1 MLFDLRAVRF
11 RLIIDE
17 VCVFYSS
24 RDEYLDKNL
33 SSALTNVFFFS
44 HFSRFLQKNFLVLCR
59 VRAPVL
65 RYTCASQSIVVIN
78 NSERNFRSRVN
89 MSNFSSKQKKKR
101 PRLTTALVR
110 LAFFSCFVWF
120 VLDALDFFSSSS
132 SSSSVSP
139 NNQHRREVF
148 HRRGASDVRG
158 NSFCDGNEEKEIL
171 LDNFRRA
178 WLDATKDY
186 GSGDTTAKI
195 IQNFKGPLTLHAKLG
210 PKLPKVPKAN
220 GEMEDLGLISKSDLR
235 NLPERDALDELNE
248 RGFKSCAVVGNG
260 GSLLLY
266 EHGDIIDAHDAVFRF
281 NDGTGKEPYSK
292 YAGSRTT
299 VRLVNSQHRGYRE
312 SDEEIV
318 LQHLTAPAHLKLYVS
333 NRAKKLVN
341 AKDYALS
348 GAFYSFVKNR
358 IDKKST
364 PTNGMYGL
372 YLAQSVCEKITI
384 FGFARQWYNVTRY
397 HYHNDYEPTGSQNA
411 RDSAEMIPL
420 EKLVRDKPT
429 KVMFGEP
436 CVGGGGST
444 GGSNSNNNRCLLCP
458 KGSRCD
464 DASWVP
470 VPEVGFKALPKEK
483 VCLYPAR
490 SVEGPARYG
499 TVDAHERCYEQ
510 PKVDCFLRS

>member
-1 MLFDLRAVRF
+1 MRTSQASKHKRKRAIRTAISFAGFLFLLFAFDVVVLSPSNHHNHNHNQRR
-11 RLIIDE
+11 D
-17 VCVFYSS
+17 VFQSS
-24 RDEYLDKNL
+24 G
-33 SSALTNVFFFS
+33 TN
-44 HFSRFLQKNFLVLCR
+44 
-59 VRAPVL
+59 A
-65 RYTCASQSIVVIN
+65 
-78 NSERNFRSRVN
+78 
-89 MSNFSSKQKKKR
+89 
-101 PRLTTALVR
+101 
-110 LAFFSCFVWF
+110 
-120 VLDALDFFSSSS
+120 
-132 SSSSVSP
+132 
-139 NNQHRREVF
+139 
-148 HRRGASDVRG
+148 RRGRSCE
-158 NSFCDGNEEKEIL
+158 NDGERLRET
-171 LDNFRRA
+171 FRRA
-178 WLDATKDY
+178 WLDNGGEEEDDEIDESSRAQR
-186 GSGDTTAKI
+186 KI
-195 IQNFKGPLTLHAKLG
+195 ISSFKGPLTLHAKLG

-220 GEMEDLGLISKSDLR
+220 GEMEDLGLISKSDMKT
-235 NLPERDALDELNE
+235 LPERDALEELRE
-248 RGFKSCAVVGNG
+248 QGFKTCAVVGNG

-281 NDGTGKEPYSK
+281 NDGTGKAPYSK
-292 YAGSRTT
+292 FAGSKTT

-333 NRAKKLVN
+333 NRAQKSVN

-384 FGFARQWYNVTRY
+384 FGFARQWYNATRY

-420 EKLVRDKPT
+420 EKLVRDKPA

-436 CVGGGGST
+436 CIGS
-444 GGSNSNNNRCLLCP
+444 GSSGSGSNSNRCLLCP

-470 VPEVGFKALPKEK
+470 VPDVGYKSMPKEK

-490 SVEGPARYG
+490 SVEGPAKYG
-499 TVDAHERCYEQ
+499 TVDTRERCFEQ

>member
-1 MLFDLRAVRF
+1 MRTSQASKHKRKRAIRTAISFAGFLFLLFAFDVVVLSPSNHHHHNQRR
-11 RLIIDE
+11 D
-17 VCVFYSS
+17 VFQSS
-24 RDEYLDKNL
+24 G
-33 SSALTNVFFFS
+33 TN
-44 HFSRFLQKNFLVLCR
+44 
-59 VRAPVL
+59 A
-65 RYTCASQSIVVIN
+65 
-78 NSERNFRSRVN
+78 
-89 MSNFSSKQKKKR
+89 
-101 PRLTTALVR
+101 
-110 LAFFSCFVWF
+110 
-120 VLDALDFFSSSS
+120 
-132 SSSSVSP
+132 
-139 NNQHRREVF
+139 
-148 HRRGASDVRG
+148 RRGRSCE
-158 NSFCDGNEEKEIL
+158 NDGERLRET
-171 LDNFRRA
+171 FRRA
-178 WLDATKDY
+178 WLDNGGEGEEEDDESSRAQR
-186 GSGDTTAKI
+186 KI
-195 IQNFKGPLTLHAKLG
+195 ISNFKGPLTLHAKLG

-220 GEMEDLGLISKSDLR
+220 GEMEDLGLISKSDMKT
-235 NLPERDALDELNE
+235 LPERDALEELRE
-248 RGFKSCAVVGNG
+248 QGFKTCAVVGNG

-266 EHGDIIDAHDAVFRF
+266 EHGDIIDVHDAVFRF
-281 NDGTGKEPYSK
+281 NDGTGKAPYSK
-292 YAGSRTT
+292 FAGSKTT

-333 NRAKKLVN
+333 NRGQKSVN

-384 FGFARQWYNVTRY
+384 FGFARQWYNTTRY

-420 EKLVRDKPT
+420 EKLVRDKPA

-436 CVGGGGST
+436 CIGS
-444 GGSNSNNNRCLLCP
+444 GSSGSGSNSNRCLLCP

-470 VPEVGFKALPKEK
+470 IPDVGYKSMPKEK

-490 SVEGPARYG
+490 SVEGPAKYG
-499 TVDAHERCYEQ
+499 TVDTRERCFEQ

>member
-1 MLFDLRAVRF
+1 M
-11 RLIIDE
+11 
-17 VCVFYSS
+17 
-24 RDEYLDKNL
+24 
-33 SSALTNVFFFS
+33 
-44 HFSRFLQKNFLVLCR
+44 
-59 VRAPVL
+59 
-65 RYTCASQSIVVIN
+65 
-78 NSERNFRSRVN
+78 
-89 MSNFSSKQKKKR
+89 KKKTTTTLR
-101 PRLTTALVR
+101 KKKVVARLVVVLLVVVFLLLLFNTSNNDNNENNGHHLR
-110 LAFFSCFVWF
+110 TNGRNP
-120 VLDALDFFSSSS
+120 SSSS
-132 SSSSVSP
+132 LS
-139 NNQHRREVF
+139 
-148 HRRGASDVRG
+148 
-158 NSFCDGNEEKEIL
+158 CDDDESIATNKNKEEM
-171 LDNFRRA
+171 LDRFRRA
-178 WLDATKDY
+178 WLVVDDDDDESYSVSSDAT
-186 GSGDTTAKI
+186 TTRTQTTREKSAMI
-195 IQNFKGPLTLHAKLG
+195 TFKGPLTLHSKLG

-220 GEMEDLGLISKSDLR
+220 GEMEDLGLVSKLDAK
-235 NLPERDALDELNE
+235 NLPERDALEELRE
-248 RGFKSCAVVGNG
+248 REFKTCAVVGNG

-266 EHGDIIDAHDAVFRF
+266 EHGDVIDAHDAVFRF

-292 YAGSRTT
+292 YAGTKTT

-312 SDEEIV
+312 SEEEIV

-384 FGFARQWYNVTRY
+384 FGFARQWYNATRY

-436 CVGGGGST
+436 CVGGGGSSSSSSSSSSST
-444 GGSNSNNNRCLLCP
+444 RNSDRCLLCP

-470 VPEVGFKALPKEK
+470 IPDVGYKAMPKEK

-499 TVDAHERCYEQ
+499 NIDARERCYEQ
-510 PKVDCFLRS
+510 PKVDCFLPRS

>member
-1 MLFDLRAVRF
+1 M
-11 RLIIDE
+11 
-17 VCVFYSS
+17 
-24 RDEYLDKNL
+24 K
-33 SSALTNVFFFS
+33 T
-44 HFSRFLQKNFLVLCR
+44 
-59 VRAPVL
+59 
-65 RYTCASQSIVVIN
+65 
-78 NSERNFRSRVN
+78 
-89 MSNFSSKQKKKR
+89 
-101 PRLTTALVR
+101 
-110 LAFFSCFVWF
+110 
-120 VLDALDFFSSSS
+120 
-132 SSSSVSP
+132 
-139 NNQHRREVF
+139 
-148 HRRGASDVRG
+148 
-158 NSFCDGNEEKEIL
+158 
-171 LDNFRRA
+171 
-178 WLDATKDY
+178 
-186 GSGDTTAKI
+186 
-195 IQNFKGPLTLHAKLG
+195 
-210 PKLPKVPKAN
+210 
-220 GEMEDLGLISKSDLR
+220 
-235 NLPERDALDELNE
+235 LPERDALEELRE
-248 RGFKSCAVVGNG
+248 QGFKTCAVVGNG

-281 NDGTGKEPYSK
+281 NDGTGKAPYSK
-292 YAGSRTT
+292 FAGSKTT

-333 NRAKKLVN
+333 NRAQKSVN

-384 FGFARQWYNVTRY
+384 FGFARQWYNATRY
-397 HYHNDYEPTGSQNA
+397 RYHNDYEPTGSQNA

-420 EKLVRDKPT
+420 EKLVRDKPA

-436 CVGGGGST
+436 CIGS
-444 GGSNSNNNRCLLCP
+444 GSSGSGSNSNRCLLCP

-470 VPEVGFKALPKEK
+470 IPDVGYKSMPKEK

-490 SVEGPARYG
+490 SVEGPAKYG
-499 TVDAHERCYEQ
+499 TVDTRERCFEQ

>member
-1 MLFDLRAVRF
+1 LFAFDVVVLSPSNHHNHQRR
-11 RLIIDE
+11 D
-17 VCVFYSS
+17 VFQSS
-24 RDEYLDKNL
+24 G
-33 SSALTNVFFFS
+33 TN
-44 HFSRFLQKNFLVLCR
+44 
-59 VRAPVL
+59 A
-65 RYTCASQSIVVIN
+65 
-78 NSERNFRSRVN
+78 
-89 MSNFSSKQKKKR
+89 
-101 PRLTTALVR
+101 
-110 LAFFSCFVWF
+110 
-120 VLDALDFFSSSS
+120 
-132 SSSSVSP
+132 
-139 NNQHRREVF
+139 
-148 HRRGASDVRG
+148 RRGRSCE
-158 NSFCDGNEEKEIL
+158 NDGERLRET
-171 LDNFRRA
+171 FRRA
-178 WLDATKDY
+178 WLDNGGEEEDDEIDESSRAQR
-186 GSGDTTAKI
+186 KI
-195 IQNFKGPLTLHAKLG
+195 ISSFRGPLTLHAKLG

-220 GEMEDLGLISKSDLR
+220 GEMEDLGLISKSDMKT
-235 NLPERDALDELNE
+235 LPERDALEELRE
-248 RGFKSCAVVGNG
+248 QGFKTCAVVGNG

-281 NDGTGKEPYSK
+281 NDGTGKAPYSK
-292 YAGSRTT
+292 FAGSKTT

-333 NRAKKLVN
+333 NRGQKSVN

-384 FGFARQWYNVTRY
+384 FGFARQWYNATRY

-420 EKLVRDKPT
+420 EKLVRDKPA

-436 CVGGGGST
+436 CIGS
-444 GGSNSNNNRCLLCP
+444 GSSGSGSNSNRCLLCP

-470 VPEVGFKALPKEK
+470 VPDVGYKSMPKEK

-490 SVEGPARYG
+490 SVEGPAKYG
-499 TVDAHERCYEQ
+499 TVDTRERCFEQ

>member
-1 MLFDLRAVRF
+1 MRTSQASKHKRKRAIRTAISFAGFLFLLFAFDVVVLSPSNHNHHHHHQRR
-11 RLIIDE
+11 D
-17 VCVFYSS
+17 VFQSS
-24 RDEYLDKNL
+24 G
-33 SSALTNVFFFS
+33 TN
-44 HFSRFLQKNFLVLCR
+44 
-59 VRAPVL
+59 A
-65 RYTCASQSIVVIN
+65 
-78 NSERNFRSRVN
+78 
-89 MSNFSSKQKKKR
+89 
-101 PRLTTALVR
+101 
-110 LAFFSCFVWF
+110 
-120 VLDALDFFSSSS
+120 
-132 SSSSVSP
+132 
-139 NNQHRREVF
+139 
-148 HRRGASDVRG
+148 RRGRSCE
-158 NSFCDGNEEKEIL
+158 NDGERLRET
-171 LDNFRRA
+171 FRRA
-178 WLDATKDY
+178 WLDNGGEEEDDEIDESSRAQR
-186 GSGDTTAKI
+186 KI
-195 IQNFKGPLTLHAKLG
+195 ISSFRGPLTLHAKLG

-220 GEMEDLGLISKSDLR
+220 GEMEDLGLISKSDMKT
-235 NLPERDALDELNE
+235 LPERDALEELRE
-248 RGFKSCAVVGNG
+248 QGFKTCAVVGNG

-281 NDGTGKEPYSK
+281 NDGTGKAPYSK
-292 YAGSRTT
+292 FAGTKTT

-333 NRAKKLVN
+333 NRGQKSVN

-384 FGFARQWYNVTRY
+384 FGFARQWYNATRY

-420 EKLVRDKPT
+420 EKLVRDKPA

-436 CVGGGGST
+436 CIGS
-444 GGSNSNNNRCLLCP
+444 GSSGSGSNSNRCLLCP

-470 VPEVGFKALPKEK
+470 VPDVGYKSMPKEK

-490 SVEGPARYG
+490 SVEGPAKYG
-499 TVDAHERCYEQ
+499 TVDTRERCFEQ

>member
-1 MLFDLRAVRF
+1 MRTSQASKHKRKRAIRTAISFAGFLFLLFAFDVVVLSPSNHHNRNHHQRRDGLF
-11 RLIIDE
+11 Q
-17 VCVFYSS
+17 SS
-24 RDEYLDKNL
+24 G
-33 SSALTNVFFFS
+33 TN
-44 HFSRFLQKNFLVLCR
+44 
-59 VRAPVL
+59 A
-65 RYTCASQSIVVIN
+65 
-78 NSERNFRSRVN
+78 
-89 MSNFSSKQKKKR
+89 
-101 PRLTTALVR
+101 
-110 LAFFSCFVWF
+110 
-120 VLDALDFFSSSS
+120 
-132 SSSSVSP
+132 
-139 NNQHRREVF
+139 
-148 HRRGASDVRG
+148 RRGRSCE
-158 NSFCDGNEEKEIL
+158 NDGERLRET
-171 LDNFRRA
+171 FRRA
-178 WLDATKDY
+178 WLDNGGEEEDDEIDESSRAQR
-186 GSGDTTAKI
+186 KI
-195 IQNFKGPLTLHAKLG
+195 ISNFKGPLTLHAKLG

-220 GEMEDLGLISKSDLR
+220 GEMEDLGLISKSDMKT
-235 NLPERDALDELNE
+235 LPERDALEELRE
-248 RGFKSCAVVGNG
+248 RGFKTCAVVGNG

-281 NDGTGKEPYSK
+281 NDGTGKAPYSK
-292 YAGSRTT
+292 FAGSKTT

-333 NRAKKLVN
+333 NRAQKSVN

-384 FGFARQWYNVTRY
+384 FGFARQWYNATRY

-420 EKLVRDKPT
+420 EKLVRDKPA

-436 CVGGGGST
+436 CIGS
-444 GGSNSNNNRCLLCP
+444 GSSVSGSNSNRCLLCP

-470 VPEVGFKALPKEK
+470 IPDVGYKSMPKEK

-490 SVEGPARYG
+490 SVEGPAKYG
-499 TVDAHERCYEQ
+499 TVDTRERCFEQ

>member
-1 MLFDLRAVRF
+1 M
-11 RLIIDE
+11 IIDE
-17 VCVFYSS
+17 VCVFYIVATSIS
-24 RDEYLDKNL
+24 IKIHLYTSCLL
-33 SSALTNVFFFS
+33 LLLLL
-44 HFSRFLQKNFLVLCR
+44 HFSLQKNFLSR
-59 VRAPVL
+59 FITIYA
-65 RYTCASQSIVVIN
+65 CASSIVVFNN
-78 NSERNFRSRVN
+78 NSKRNFRRRVN
-89 MSNFSSKQKKKR
+89 MSNFSSKQRKK
-101 PRLTTALVR
+101 RLTTALVR
-110 LAFFSCFVWF
+110 LALFSCFVWF
-120 VLDALDFFSSSS
+120 VLDALDFSSSSSS

-139 NNQHRREVF
+139 NNHRREVF
-148 HRRGASDVRG
+148 HRRGASDMRG
-158 NSFCDGNEEKEIL
+158 NGYCDGNEEKEIL
-171 LDNFRRA
+171 LDRFRRA
-178 WLDATKDY
+178 WLDATTDY
-186 GSGDTTAKI
+186 GSGGATAKI

-220 GEMEDLGLISKSDLR
+220 GEMEDLGLISKSDLK
-235 NLPERDALDELNE
+235 NLPERDALDELHE

-292 YAGSRTT
+292 YAGSKTT

-384 FGFARQWYNVTRY
+384 FGFARQWYNATRY

-470 VPEVGFKALPKEK
+470 VPEVGFKAMPKEK

>member
-1 MLFDLRAVRF
+1 MRTSQASKHKRKRAIRTAISFAGFLFLLFAFDVVLSPSNHHHHNQRR
-11 RLIIDE
+11 D
-17 VCVFYSS
+17 VFQSS
-24 RDEYLDKNL
+24 G
-33 SSALTNVFFFS
+33 TN
-44 HFSRFLQKNFLVLCR
+44 
-59 VRAPVL
+59 A
-65 RYTCASQSIVVIN
+65 
-78 NSERNFRSRVN
+78 
-89 MSNFSSKQKKKR
+89 
-101 PRLTTALVR
+101 
-110 LAFFSCFVWF
+110 
-120 VLDALDFFSSSS
+120 
-132 SSSSVSP
+132 
-139 NNQHRREVF
+139 
-148 HRRGASDVRG
+148 RRGRSCE
-158 NSFCDGNEEKEIL
+158 NDGERLRET
-171 LDNFRRA
+171 FRRA
-178 WLDATKDY
+178 WLDNGGEEEDDEIDESSRAQR
-186 GSGDTTAKI
+186 KI
-195 IQNFKGPLTLHAKLG
+195 ISNFKGPLTLHAKLG

-220 GEMEDLGLISKSDLR
+220 GEMEDLGLISKSDMKT
-235 NLPERDALDELNE
+235 LPERDALEELRE
-248 RGFKSCAVVGNG
+248 RGFKTCAVVGNG

-281 NDGTGKEPYSK
+281 NDGTGKAPYSK
-292 YAGSRTT
+292 FAGSKTT

-333 NRAKKLVN
+333 NRAQKSVN

-384 FGFARQWYNVTRY
+384 FGFARQWYNATRY

-420 EKLVRDKPT
+420 EKLVRDKPA

-436 CVGGGGST
+436 CIGSDSS
-444 GGSNSNNNRCLLCP
+444 GSGSNSNRCLLCP

-464 DASWVP
+464 DTSWVP
-470 VPEVGFKALPKEK
+470 VPDVGYKSMPKEK

-490 SVEGPARYG
+490 SVEGPAKYG
-499 TVDAHERCYEQ
+499 TVDTRERCFEQ

>member
-1 MLFDLRAVRF
+1 MR
-11 RLIIDE
+11 
-17 VCVFYSS
+17 
-24 RDEYLDKNL
+24 
-33 SSALTNVFFFS
+33 
-44 HFSRFLQKNFLVLCR
+44 
-59 VRAPVL
+59 
-65 RYTCASQSIVVIN
+65 ASQASKHKRKRAIRTAISFAGFLFLLFVFDVVL
-78 NSERNFRSRVN
+78 SP
-89 MSNFSSKQKKKR
+89 SNHNHNHHQRRDVFQSSG
-101 PRLTTALVR
+101 TNA
-110 LAFFSCFVWF
+110 
-120 VLDALDFFSSSS
+120 
-132 SSSSVSP
+132 
-139 NNQHRREVF
+139 
-148 HRRGASDVRG
+148 RRGRSCE
-158 NSFCDGNEEKEIL
+158 NDGERLRET
-171 LDNFRRA
+171 FRRA
-178 WLDATKDY
+178 WLDNGGEGEEEDNDDESSRAQR
-186 GSGDTTAKI
+186 KI
-195 IQNFKGPLTLHAKLG
+195 ISNFKGPLTLHAKLG

-220 GEMEDLGLISKSDLR
+220 GEMEDLGLISKSDMKT
-235 NLPERDALDELNE
+235 LPERDALEELRE
-248 RGFKSCAVVGNG
+248 QGFKTCAVVGNG

-281 NDGTGKEPYSK
+281 NDGTGKAPYSK
-292 YAGSRTT
+292 FAGSKTT

-333 NRAKKLVN
+333 NRGQKSVN

-384 FGFARQWYNVTRY
+384 FGFARQWYNATRY

-420 EKLVRDKPT
+420 EKLVRDKPA

-436 CVGGGGST
+436 CRGSDSSVS
-444 GGSNSNNNRCLLCP
+444 GSNSNRCLLCP

-470 VPEVGFKALPKEK
+470 VPDVGYKSMPKEK

-490 SVEGPARYG
+490 SVEGPAKYG
-499 TVDAHERCYEQ
+499 TVDTRERCFEQ

>member
-1 MLFDLRAVRF
+1 MRTSQASKHKRKRAIRTAISFAGFLFLLFAFDVVVLSPSSHHHNQRR
-11 RLIIDE
+11 D
-17 VCVFYSS
+17 VFQSS
-24 RDEYLDKNL
+24 G
-33 SSALTNVFFFS
+33 TN
-44 HFSRFLQKNFLVLCR
+44 
-59 VRAPVL
+59 A
-65 RYTCASQSIVVIN
+65 
-78 NSERNFRSRVN
+78 
-89 MSNFSSKQKKKR
+89 
-101 PRLTTALVR
+101 
-110 LAFFSCFVWF
+110 
-120 VLDALDFFSSSS
+120 
-132 SSSSVSP
+132 
-139 NNQHRREVF
+139 
-148 HRRGASDVRG
+148 RRGRSCE
-158 NSFCDGNEEKEIL
+158 NDGERLRET
-171 LDNFRRA
+171 FRRA
-178 WLDATKDY
+178 WLDNGGEEEDDEIDESSRAQR
-186 GSGDTTAKI
+186 KI
-195 IQNFKGPLTLHAKLG
+195 ISNFKGPLTLHAKLG

-220 GEMEDLGLISKSDLR
+220 GEMEDLGLISKSDMKT
-235 NLPERDALDELNE
+235 LPERDALEELRE
-248 RGFKSCAVVGNG
+248 QGFKTCAVVGNG

-266 EHGDIIDAHDAVFRF
+266 EHGDIIDTHDAVFRF
-281 NDGTGKEPYSK
+281 NDGTGKAPYSK
-292 YAGSRTT
+292 FAGSKTT

-333 NRAKKLVN
+333 NRAQKSVN

-384 FGFARQWYNVTRY
+384 FGFARQWYNATRY

-420 EKLVRDKPT
+420 EKLVRDKPA

-436 CVGGGGST
+436 CIGS
-444 GGSNSNNNRCLLCP
+444 GSSVSGSNSNRCLLCP

-470 VPEVGFKALPKEK
+470 VPDVGYKSMPKEK

-490 SVEGPARYG
+490 SVEGPAKYG
-499 TVDAHERCYEQ
+499 TVDTRERCFEQ

>member
-1 MLFDLRAVRF
+1 MRTSQASKHKRKRAIRTAISFAGFLFLLFAFDVVVLSPSNHHHHHHHHNQRR
-11 RLIIDE
+11 D
-17 VCVFYSS
+17 VFQSS
-24 RDEYLDKNL
+24 G
-33 SSALTNVFFFS
+33 TN
-44 HFSRFLQKNFLVLCR
+44 
-59 VRAPVL
+59 A
-65 RYTCASQSIVVIN
+65 
-78 NSERNFRSRVN
+78 
-89 MSNFSSKQKKKR
+89 
-101 PRLTTALVR
+101 
-110 LAFFSCFVWF
+110 
-120 VLDALDFFSSSS
+120 
-132 SSSSVSP
+132 
-139 NNQHRREVF
+139 
-148 HRRGASDVRG
+148 RRGRSCE
-158 NSFCDGNEEKEIL
+158 NDGERLRET
-171 LDNFRRA
+171 FRRA
-178 WLDATKDY
+178 WLDNGGEGEEEDDESSRAQR
-186 GSGDTTAKI
+186 KI
-195 IQNFKGPLTLHAKLG
+195 ISNFKGPLTLHAKLG

-220 GEMEDLGLISKSDLR
+220 GEMEDLGLISKSDMKT
-235 NLPERDALDELNE
+235 LPERDALEELRE
-248 RGFKSCAVVGNG
+248 QGFKTCAVVGNG

-281 NDGTGKEPYSK
+281 NDGTGKAPYSK
-292 YAGSRTT
+292 FAGSKTT

-333 NRAKKLVN
+333 NRGQKSVN

-384 FGFARQWYNVTRY
+384 FGFARQWYNATRY

-420 EKLVRDKPT
+420 EKLVRDKPA

-436 CVGGGGST
+436 CIGS
-444 GGSNSNNNRCLLCP
+444 GSSGSGSNSNRCLLCP

-470 VPEVGFKALPKEK
+470 VPDVGYKSMPKEK

-490 SVEGPARYG
+490 SVEGPAKYG
-499 TVDAHERCYEQ
+499 TVDTRERCFEQ

>member
-1 MLFDLRAVRF
+1 MRTSQASKHKRKRAIRTAISFAGFLFLLFAFDVVVLSPSNHHHHNQRR
-11 RLIIDE
+11 D
-17 VCVFYSS
+17 VFQSS
-24 RDEYLDKNL
+24 G
-33 SSALTNVFFFS
+33 TN
-44 HFSRFLQKNFLVLCR
+44 
-59 VRAPVL
+59 A
-65 RYTCASQSIVVIN
+65 
-78 NSERNFRSRVN
+78 
-89 MSNFSSKQKKKR
+89 
-101 PRLTTALVR
+101 
-110 LAFFSCFVWF
+110 
-120 VLDALDFFSSSS
+120 
-132 SSSSVSP
+132 
-139 NNQHRREVF
+139 
-148 HRRGASDVRG
+148 RRGRSCE
-158 NSFCDGNEEKEIL
+158 NDGERLRET
-171 LDNFRRA
+171 FRRA
-178 WLDATKDY
+178 WLDNAGEEEDDEIDE
-186 GSGDTTAKI
+186 SSRPQRKI
-195 IQNFKGPLTLHAKLG
+195 ISNFKGPLTLHAKLG

-220 GEMEDLGLISKSDLR
+220 GEMEDLGLISKSDMKT
-235 NLPERDALDELNE
+235 LPERDALEELRE
-248 RGFKSCAVVGNG
+248 QGFKTCAVVGNG

-281 NDGTGKEPYSK
+281 NDGTGKAPYSK
-292 YAGSRTT
+292 FAGSKTT

-333 NRAKKLVN
+333 NRGQKSVN

-384 FGFARQWYNVTRY
+384 FGFARQWYNATRY

-420 EKLVRDKPT
+420 EKLVRDKPA

-436 CVGGGGST
+436 CIGS
-444 GGSNSNNNRCLLCP
+444 GSSGSGSNSNRCLLCP

-464 DASWVP
+464 DATWVP
-470 VPEVGFKALPKEK
+470 VPDVGYKSMPKEK

-490 SVEGPARYG
+490 SVEGPAKYG
-499 TVDAHERCYEQ
+499 TVDTRERCFEQ

>member
-1 MLFDLRAVRF
+1 MRTSQASKHKRKRAIRTAISFAGFLFLLFAFDVVVLSPSNHHHHHHHQRR
-11 RLIIDE
+11 D
-17 VCVFYSS
+17 VFQSS
-24 RDEYLDKNL
+24 G
-33 SSALTNVFFFS
+33 TN
-44 HFSRFLQKNFLVLCR
+44 
-59 VRAPVL
+59 A
-65 RYTCASQSIVVIN
+65 
-78 NSERNFRSRVN
+78 
-89 MSNFSSKQKKKR
+89 
-101 PRLTTALVR
+101 
-110 LAFFSCFVWF
+110 
-120 VLDALDFFSSSS
+120 
-132 SSSSVSP
+132 
-139 NNQHRREVF
+139 
-148 HRRGASDVRG
+148 RRGRSCE
-158 NSFCDGNEEKEIL
+158 NDGERLRET
-171 LDNFRRA
+171 FRRA
-178 WLDATKDY
+178 WLDNGGEGEEEDNDDESSRAQR
-186 GSGDTTAKI
+186 KI
-195 IQNFKGPLTLHAKLG
+195 ISNFKGPLTLHAKLG

-220 GEMEDLGLISKSDLR
+220 GEMEDLGLISKSDMKT
-235 NLPERDALDELNE
+235 LPERDALEELRE
-248 RGFKSCAVVGNG
+248 QGFKTCAVVGNG

-281 NDGTGKEPYSK
+281 NDGTGKAPYSK
-292 YAGSRTT
+292 FAGSKTT

-333 NRAKKLVN
+333 NRGQKSVN

-384 FGFARQWYNVTRY
+384 FGFARQWYNATRY

-420 EKLVRDKPT
+420 EKLVRDKPA

-436 CVGGGGST
+436 CIGS
-444 GGSNSNNNRCLLCP
+444 GSSGSGSNSNRCLLCP

-470 VPEVGFKALPKEK
+470 VPDVGYKSMPKEK

-490 SVEGPARYG
+490 SVEGPAKYG
-499 TVDAHERCYEQ
+499 TVDTRERCFEQ

>member
-1 MLFDLRAVRF
+1 MRTSQASKHKRKRAIRTAISFAGFLFLLFAFDVVVLSPSNHHHHHHHQRR
-11 RLIIDE
+11 D
-17 VCVFYSS
+17 VFQSS
-24 RDEYLDKNL
+24 G
-33 SSALTNVFFFS
+33 TN
-44 HFSRFLQKNFLVLCR
+44 
-59 VRAPVL
+59 A
-65 RYTCASQSIVVIN
+65 
-78 NSERNFRSRVN
+78 
-89 MSNFSSKQKKKR
+89 
-101 PRLTTALVR
+101 
-110 LAFFSCFVWF
+110 
-120 VLDALDFFSSSS
+120 
-132 SSSSVSP
+132 
-139 NNQHRREVF
+139 
-148 HRRGASDVRG
+148 RRGRSCE
-158 NSFCDGNEEKEIL
+158 NDGERLRET
-171 LDNFRRA
+171 FRRA
-178 WLDATKDY
+178 WLDNGGEEEDDEIDESSRAQR
-186 GSGDTTAKI
+186 KI
-195 IQNFKGPLTLHAKLG
+195 ISSFRGPLTLHAKLG

-220 GEMEDLGLISKSDLR
+220 GEMEDLGLISKSDMKT
-235 NLPERDALDELNE
+235 LPERDALEELRE
-248 RGFKSCAVVGNG
+248 QGFKTCAVVGNG

-281 NDGTGKEPYSK
+281 NDGTGKAPYSK
-292 YAGSRTT
+292 FAGSKTT

-333 NRAKKLVN
+333 NRAQKSVN

-384 FGFARQWYNVTRY
+384 FGFARQWYNATRY

-420 EKLVRDKPT
+420 EKLVRDKPA

-436 CVGGGGST
+436 CIGS
-444 GGSNSNNNRCLLCP
+444 GSSGSGSNSNRCLLCP

-470 VPEVGFKALPKEK
+470 VPDVGYKSMPKEK

-490 SVEGPARYG
+490 SVEGPAKYG
-499 TVDAHERCYEQ
+499 TVDTRERCFEQ

>member
-1 MLFDLRAVRF
+1 MRTSQASKHKRKRAIRTAISFAGFLFLLFAFDVVVLSPSNHHHHNQRR
-11 RLIIDE
+11 D
-17 VCVFYSS
+17 VFQSS
-24 RDEYLDKNL
+24 G
-33 SSALTNVFFFS
+33 TN
-44 HFSRFLQKNFLVLCR
+44 
-59 VRAPVL
+59 A
-65 RYTCASQSIVVIN
+65 
-78 NSERNFRSRVN
+78 
-89 MSNFSSKQKKKR
+89 
-101 PRLTTALVR
+101 
-110 LAFFSCFVWF
+110 
-120 VLDALDFFSSSS
+120 
-132 SSSSVSP
+132 
-139 NNQHRREVF
+139 
-148 HRRGASDVRG
+148 RRGRSCE
-158 NSFCDGNEEKEIL
+158 NDGERLRET
-171 LDNFRRA
+171 FRRA
-178 WLDATKDY
+178 WLDNGGEGEEEDNDDESSRAQR
-186 GSGDTTAKI
+186 KI
-195 IQNFKGPLTLHAKLG
+195 ISNFKGPLTLHAKLG

-220 GEMEDLGLISKSDLR
+220 GEMEDLGLISKSDMKT
-235 NLPERDALDELNE
+235 LPERDALEELRE
-248 RGFKSCAVVGNG
+248 QGFKTCAVVGNG

-281 NDGTGKEPYSK
+281 NDGTGKAPYSK
-292 YAGSRTT
+292 FAGSKTT

-333 NRAKKLVN
+333 NRGQKSVN

-384 FGFARQWYNVTRY
+384 FGFARQWYNATRY

-420 EKLVRDKPT
+420 EKLVRDKPA

-436 CVGGGGST
+436 CIGS
-444 GGSNSNNNRCLLCP
+444 GSSGSGSNSNRCLLCP

-470 VPEVGFKALPKEK
+470 VPDVGYKSMPKEK

-490 SVEGPARYG
+490 SVEGPAKYG
-499 TVDAHERCYEQ
+499 TVDTRERCFEQ

>member
-1 MLFDLRAVRF
+1 
-11 RLIIDE
+11 
-17 VCVFYSS
+17 VFYSH
-24 RDEYLDKNL
+24 DEYLDKNPSIYMCHVVL
-33 SSALTNVFFFS
+33 L
-44 HFSRFLQKNFLVLCR
+44 HFLQKKRLSFTR
-59 VRAPVL
+59 FIYA
-65 RYTCASQSIVVIN
+65 CASSVVVFN
-78 NSERNFRSRVN
+78 NSSKRNFRRRRRVN
-89 MSNFSSKQKKKR
+89 MSNFSSKQRKKR
-101 PRLTTALVR
+101 LTSALVR
-110 LAFFSCFVWF
+110 LALFSCFVWF
-120 VLDALDFFSSSS
+120 VLDALDFSS

-139 NNQHRREVF
+139 NNNHQHRREVF
-148 HRRGASDVRG
+148 HRRGASDARG
-158 NSFCDGNEEKEIL
+158 NGFCDGNEEKEML
-171 LDNFRRA
+171 LDRFRRA
-178 WLDATKDY
+178 WLDATTDY
-186 GSGDTTAKI
+186 GSGGATAKI

-220 GEMEDLGLISKSDLR
+220 GEMEDLGLISKSDLK
-235 NLPERDALDELNE
+235 NLPERDALDELHE

-292 YAGSRTT
+292 YAGSKTT

-384 FGFARQWYNVTRY
+384 FGFARQWYNATRY

>member
-1 MLFDLRAVRF
+1 M
-11 RLIIDE
+11 
-17 VCVFYSS
+17 
-24 RDEYLDKNL
+24 
-33 SSALTNVFFFS
+33 
-44 HFSRFLQKNFLVLCR
+44 
-59 VRAPVL
+59 
-65 RYTCASQSIVVIN
+65 
-78 NSERNFRSRVN
+78 
-89 MSNFSSKQKKKR
+89 KKKTTTTLR
-101 PRLTTALVR
+101 KKKVVARLVVVL
-110 LAFFSCFVWF
+110 F
-120 VLDALDFFSSSS
+120 VLVFLLLLLFNTSNDNNNENNGHHLRNGRNPPSSCDDESIANNKNKEEMLD
-132 SSSSVSP
+132 
-139 NNQHRREVF
+139 R
-148 HRRGASDVRG
+148 
-158 NSFCDGNEEKEIL
+158 
-171 LDNFRRA
+171 FRRA
-178 WLDATKDY
+178 WLVVDDDDESSYSVSSDAT
-186 GSGDTTAKI
+186 TTRTQTTREKSAI
-195 IQNFKGPLTLHAKLG
+195 INSFKGPLTLHSKLG

-220 GEMEDLGLISKSDLR
+220 GEMEDLGLVSKLDAK
-235 NLPERDALDELNE
+235 NLPERDALEELRE
-248 RGFKSCAVVGNG
+248 REFKTCAVVGNG

-266 EHGDIIDAHDAVFRF
+266 EHGDVIDAHDAVFRF

-292 YAGSRTT
+292 YAGTKTT

-312 SDEEIV
+312 SEEEIV

-384 FGFARQWYNVTRY
+384 FGFARQWYNATRY

-436 CVGGGGST
+436 CVGGGGSSSSSSSSSSST
-444 GGSNSNNNRCLLCP
+444 RNSDRCLLCP

-470 VPEVGFKALPKEK
+470 IPDVGYKAMPKEK

-499 TVDAHERCYEQ
+499 NIDARERCYEQ
-510 PKVDCFLRS
+510 PKVDCFLPRS

>member
-1 MLFDLRAVRF
+1 MRTSQASKHKRKRAIRTAISFAGFLFLLFAFDVVVLSPSNHHHHNQRRDGLF
-11 RLIIDE
+11 Q
-17 VCVFYSS
+17 SS
-24 RDEYLDKNL
+24 G
-33 SSALTNVFFFS
+33 TN
-44 HFSRFLQKNFLVLCR
+44 
-59 VRAPVL
+59 A
-65 RYTCASQSIVVIN
+65 
-78 NSERNFRSRVN
+78 
-89 MSNFSSKQKKKR
+89 
-101 PRLTTALVR
+101 
-110 LAFFSCFVWF
+110 
-120 VLDALDFFSSSS
+120 
-132 SSSSVSP
+132 
-139 NNQHRREVF
+139 
-148 HRRGASDVRG
+148 RRGRSCE
-158 NSFCDGNEEKEIL
+158 NDGERLRET
-171 LDNFRRA
+171 FRRA
-178 WLDATKDY
+178 WLDNGEGGEDDDEIDESSRAQR
-186 GSGDTTAKI
+186 KI
-195 IQNFKGPLTLHAKLG
+195 ISNFKGPLTLHAKLG

-220 GEMEDLGLISKSDLR
+220 GEMEDLGLISKSDMKT
-235 NLPERDALDELNE
+235 LPERDALEELRE
-248 RGFKSCAVVGNG
+248 QGFKTCAVVGNG

-281 NDGTGKEPYSK
+281 NDGTGKAPYSK
-292 YAGSRTT
+292 FAGSKTT

-333 NRAKKLVN
+333 NRAQKSVN

-384 FGFARQWYNVTRY
+384 FGFARQWYNATRY

-420 EKLVRDKPT
+420 EKLVRDKPA

-436 CVGGGGST
+436 CIGS
-444 GGSNSNNNRCLLCP
+444 GSSGSGSNSNRCLLCP

-470 VPEVGFKALPKEK
+470 VPDVGYKSMPKEK

-490 SVEGPARYG
+490 SVEGPAKYG
-499 TVDAHERCYEQ
+499 TVDTRERCFEQ

>member
-1 MLFDLRAVRF
+1 LFAFDVVVLSPSNHHNHNHHQRC
-11 RLIIDE
+11 D
-17 VCVFYSS
+17 VFQSS
-24 RDEYLDKNL
+24 G
-33 SSALTNVFFFS
+33 TN
-44 HFSRFLQKNFLVLCR
+44 
-59 VRAPVL
+59 A
-65 RYTCASQSIVVIN
+65 
-78 NSERNFRSRVN
+78 
-89 MSNFSSKQKKKR
+89 
-101 PRLTTALVR
+101 
-110 LAFFSCFVWF
+110 
-120 VLDALDFFSSSS
+120 
-132 SSSSVSP
+132 
-139 NNQHRREVF
+139 
-148 HRRGASDVRG
+148 RRGRSCE
-158 NSFCDGNEEKEIL
+158 NDGERLRET
-171 LDNFRRA
+171 FRRA
-178 WLDATKDY
+178 WLDNGGEEEDDEIDESSRAQR
-186 GSGDTTAKI
+186 KI
-195 IQNFKGPLTLHAKLG
+195 ISSFKGPLTLHAKLG

-220 GEMEDLGLISKSDLR
+220 GEMEDLGLISKSDMKT
-235 NLPERDALDELNE
+235 LPERDALEELRE
-248 RGFKSCAVVGNG
+248 QGFKTCAVVGNG

-281 NDGTGKEPYSK
+281 NDGTGKAPYSK
-292 YAGSRTT
+292 FAGSKTT

-333 NRAKKLVN
+333 NRAQKSVN

-384 FGFARQWYNVTRY
+384 FGFARQWYNATRY

-420 EKLVRDKPT
+420 EKLVRDKPA

-436 CVGGGGST
+436 CIGS
-444 GGSNSNNNRCLLCP
+444 GSSGSGSNSNRCLLCP

-470 VPEVGFKALPKEK
+470 VPDVGYKSMPKEK

-490 SVEGPARYG
+490 SVEGPAKYG
-499 TVDAHERCYEQ
+499 TVDTRERCFEQ

>member
-1 MLFDLRAVRF
+1 MRTSQASKHKRKRAIRTAISFAGFLFLLFAFDVVVLSPSNHNHHHHQRR
-11 RLIIDE
+11 D
-17 VCVFYSS
+17 VFQSS
-24 RDEYLDKNL
+24 G
-33 SSALTNVFFFS
+33 TN
-44 HFSRFLQKNFLVLCR
+44 
-59 VRAPVL
+59 A
-65 RYTCASQSIVVIN
+65 
-78 NSERNFRSRVN
+78 
-89 MSNFSSKQKKKR
+89 
-101 PRLTTALVR
+101 
-110 LAFFSCFVWF
+110 
-120 VLDALDFFSSSS
+120 
-132 SSSSVSP
+132 
-139 NNQHRREVF
+139 
-148 HRRGASDVRG
+148 RRGRSCE
-158 NSFCDGNEEKEIL
+158 NDGERLRET
-171 LDNFRRA
+171 FRRA
-178 WLDATKDY
+178 WLDNGGEEDDDEIDE
-186 GSGDTTAKI
+186 SSRPQRKI
-195 IQNFKGPLTLHAKLG
+195 ISNFKGPLTLHAKLG

-220 GEMEDLGLISKSDLR
+220 GEMEHLGLISKSDMKT
-235 NLPERDALDELNE
+235 LPERDALEELRE
-248 RGFKSCAVVGNG
+248 QGFKTCAVVGNG

-281 NDGTGKEPYSK
+281 NDGTGKAPYSK
-292 YAGSRTT
+292 FAGSKTT

-333 NRAKKLVN
+333 NRAQKSVN

-384 FGFARQWYNVTRY
+384 FGFARQWYNATRY

-420 EKLVRDKPT
+420 EKLVRDKPA

-436 CVGGGGST
+436 CIGSDSS
-444 GGSNSNNNRCLLCP
+444 GSGSNSNRCLLCP

-470 VPEVGFKALPKEK
+470 IPDVGYKSMPKEK

-490 SVEGPARYG
+490 SVEGPAKYG
-499 TVDAHERCYEQ
+499 TVDTRERCFEQ